1 MAKKIA
7 LIDDNLD
14 LRMGYRQ
21 VLAHAGYEVLCARD
35 GEEGLRLVRDHPPD
49 IVLLDLLLPARSGL
63 DVLRALKADARTAH
77 IPVLVLSSLPQTNED
92 KLMLEGAA
100 NYLVKSGLTDGDA
113 LILEVEK
120 VLQS

>member
-1 MAKKIA
+1 MASKVA
-7 LIDDNLD
+7 LIEDNLD

-35 GEEGLRLVRDHPPD
+35 GEEGLRLVRDHHPD

-63 DVLRALKADARTAH
+63 DVLRALKADAGTAH

-92 KLMLEGAA
+92 KLLLEGAA
-100 NYLVKSGLTDGDA
+100 NYLVKSELTDGDA
-113 LILEVEK
+113 LISEVEM

>member
-1 MAKKIA
+1 MASKLV

-21 VLAHAGYEVLCARD
+21 ILGHAGYEVLCARD
-35 GEEGLRLVRDHPPD
+35 GEEGLRLVRDHLPD
-49 IVLLDLLLPARSGL
+49 LVLLDLLLPARSGL
-63 DVLRALKADARTAH
+63 DVLRALKTDATTAH
-77 IPVLVLSSLPQTNED
+77 IPVLVLSSLPQSNEW

-100 NYLVKSGLTDGDA
+100 NYVVKSRLTDADA
-113 LILEVEK
+113 LISEVEK